1 MASPNRAWSTAPN
14 NSPTRRYGPTRTT
27 FHHLDYASPGWEQV
41 LLFRMD
47 STFLLHALPRRQQI
61 RILTAPCIKLLLR
74 HHLPSANSSYIFE
87 PLSPVPGPHP
97 SPTLFLV
104 LRQVC
109 SGAHLPSPLSHS
121 SFGFSLWAR
130 LPTRMTRA
138 PLPPGPFTL
147 WLTRSRAHYSR
158 PDSDPEHSPC
168 LCSSARP
175 IRHHMAGQRTLDAH
189 TIPPSGGSQ
198 PPSLWMLTPSLAQ
211 ANCLAYIC
219 LPFQPPNGADF
230 PRLLSASLAHAA
242 PTPMFQSCKSQWDL
256 SPSRLGRSRHPSR
269 TRWTQGSPSASPAG
283 TSRAPRGKPL
293 VAPLAARDLSRGAS
307 PAALRLGTR
316 MGFNSPGQPK
326 AAPARRVGRPG
337 ASSYSRHGRRV
348 WWLWNLR
355 PGRATRRPTNLFPP
369 PSARGHGPPPQ
380 TRAALLKPQPAR
392 AAAAH
397 GQSLAPRLPR
407 LGPPSYSSVQTP
419 RLRTSPAH
427 QPLDPPRRQ
436 TSIGGPNHFP
446 PSLPTARGHG
456 PTSRTRAPLLKPSP
470 ARTAAARGPHQP
482 LQLPRART
490 LELPS
495 SPNPTA
501 EDQPLNAGAA
511 PALRVHL
518 PGTLLTELVTTLEA
532 AASPA
537 RSGTRLGRGITIPPR
552 TRPGHTRAARLE
564 LQVLPIGPP
573 AAPAPRWRRPMARAS
588 PDSDGPGGWQRP
600 DRTGAHPRR
609 TRLATWTHR
618 ASLSLG
624 THMPSPGRMGPR
636 PAPSQGC
643 VPALERPGTLP
654 HKPPARL
661 SQLGGPPDQ
670 GSLPPDHRAY
680 PSCKLMCKRRNSQND
695 SESPLTRPAPQI
707 QQPSVK
713 GRHGQP
719 KPCLEYCSQ
728 Q

>member
-1 MASPNRAWSTAPN
+1 M
-14 NSPTRRYGPTRTT
+14 
-27 FHHLDYASPGWEQV
+27 E
-41 LLFRMD
+41 
-47 STFLLHALPRRQQI
+47 
-61 RILTAPCIKLLLR
+61 
-74 HHLPSANSSYIFE
+74 
-87 PLSPVPGPHP
+87 
-97 SPTLFLV
+97 
-104 LRQVC
+104 
-109 SGAHLPSPLSHS
+109 
-121 SFGFSLWAR
+121 
-130 LPTRMTRA
+130 
-138 PLPPGPFTL
+138 
-147 WLTRSRAHYSR
+147 
-158 PDSDPEHSPC
+158 
-168 LCSSARP
+168 
-175 IRHHMAGQRTLDAH
+175 
-189 TIPPSGGSQ
+189 
-198 PPSLWMLTPSLAQ
+198 LA
-211 ANCLAYIC
+211 
-219 LPFQPPNGADF
+219 
-230 PRLLSASLAHAA
+230 
-242 PTPMFQSCKSQWDL
+242 T
-256 SPSRLGRSRHPSR
+256 
-269 TRWTQGSPSASPAG
+269 
-283 TSRAPRGKPL
+283 
-293 VAPLAARDLSRGAS
+293 V
-307 PAALRLGTR
+307 
-316 MGFNSPGQPK
+316 
-326 AAPARRVGRPG
+326 
-337 ASSYSRHGRRV
+337 
-348 WWLWNLR
+348 LR

-407 LGPPSYSSVQTP
+407 LGPPSYSPVQTP

-470 ARTAAARGPHQP
+470 ARAGAARGPHQP
-482 LQLPRART
+482 LHLPRART

-495 SPNPTA
+495 SPNTTA
-501 EDQPLNAGAA
+501 EDQPLNAGAG

-518 PGTLLTELVTTLEA
+518 PGTLLTELVATLEA

-573 AAPAPRWRRPMARAS
+573 AAPAPRGRRPMARAS

-707 QQPSVK
+707 QQHQSKEGMASPNRARSTAPNNSPTRRY
-713 GRHGQP
+713 GPTRTTFHH
-719 KPCLEYCSQ
+719 LD
-728 Q
+728 

>member
-198 PPSLWMLTPSLAQ
+198 PPSLRMLTPSLAQ

-242 PTPMFQSCKSQWDL
+242 PTPRTRSCKSQWDL
-256 SPSRLGRSRHPSR
+256 SPPRLGRSRHPSR

-326 AAPARRVGRPG
+326 AARLLLQPPGPTRRSVGRKF
-337 ASSYSRHGRRV
+337 V
-348 WWLWNLR
+348 
-355 PGRATRRPTNLFPP
+355 
-369 PSARGHGPPPQ
+369 
-380 TRAALLKPQPAR
+380 
-392 AAAAH
+392 
-397 GQSLAPRLPR
+397 
-407 LGPPSYSSVQTP
+407 
-419 RLRTSPAH
+419 
-427 QPLDPPRRQ
+427 
-436 TSIGGPNHFP
+436 
-446 PSLPTARGHG
+446 
-456 PTSRTRAPLLKPSP
+456 
-470 ARTAAARGPHQP
+470 
-482 LQLPRART
+482 
-490 LELPS
+490 
-495 SPNPTA
+495 
-501 EDQPLNAGAA
+501 
-511 PALRVHL
+511 
-518 PGTLLTELVTTLEA
+518 
-532 AASPA
+532 
-537 RSGTRLGRGITIPPR
+537 
-552 TRPGHTRAARLE
+552 
-564 LQVLPIGPP
+564 
-573 AAPAPRWRRPMARAS
+573 
-588 PDSDGPGGWQRP
+588 
-600 DRTGAHPRR
+600 
-609 TRLATWTHR
+609 
-618 ASLSLG
+618 
-624 THMPSPGRMGPR
+624 
-636 PAPSQGC
+636 
-643 VPALERPGTLP
+643 
-654 HKPPARL
+654 
-661 SQLGGPPDQ
+661 
-670 GSLPPDHRAY
+670 
-680 PSCKLMCKRRNSQND
+680 
-695 SESPLTRPAPQI
+695 
-707 QQPSVK
+707 
-713 GRHGQP
+713 
-719 KPCLEYCSQ
+719 
-728 Q
+728 